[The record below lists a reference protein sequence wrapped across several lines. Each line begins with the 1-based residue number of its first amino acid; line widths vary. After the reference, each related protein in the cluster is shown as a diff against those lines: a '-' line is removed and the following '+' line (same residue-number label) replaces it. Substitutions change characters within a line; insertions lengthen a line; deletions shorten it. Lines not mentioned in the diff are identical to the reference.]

1 MKWNEI
7 KNIVEISELQRFQTN
22 IENLTDEASAI
33 SALIDCSITDL
44 QNNQNNMKAEIE
56 KINELIE
63 NLTAQKN
70 KLETSVYESEMLIT
84 ELTEAFKTVA
94 EYKAEN

>member
-1 MKWNEI
+1 MKN

-22 IENLTDEASAI
+22 IEDLTGEASAI
-33 SALIDCSITDL
+33 SALIGCSIADL
-44 QNNQNNMKAEIE
+44 QDNQKNMKAEIG
-56 KINELIE
+56 KINELIVS
-63 NLTAQKN
+63 LTAERG

-94 EYKAEN
+94 EHKAEH

>member
-1 MKWNEI
+1 
-7 KNIVEISELQRFQTN
+7 
-22 IENLTDEASAI
+22 
-33 SALIDCSITDL
+33 
-44 QNNQNNMKAEIE
+44 MKAEIG

>member
-1 MKWNEI
+1 MKN

-22 IENLTDEASAI
+22 IENLTGEASAL
-33 SALIDCSITDL
+33 SALIGCSIADL
-44 QNNQNNMKAEIE
+44 QDNQKTMKAEIG
-56 KINELIE
+56 KINELIA
-63 NLTAQKN
+63 NLTAERG

-94 EYKAEN
+94 EHKAEH